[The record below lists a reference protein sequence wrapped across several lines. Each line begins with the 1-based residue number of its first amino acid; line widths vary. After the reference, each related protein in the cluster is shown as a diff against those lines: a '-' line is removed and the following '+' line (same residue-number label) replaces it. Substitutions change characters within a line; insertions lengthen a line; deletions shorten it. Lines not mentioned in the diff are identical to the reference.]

1 MSLTCRTLYCESK
14 REMLASIWIEFG
26 TSNVHQHSILR
37 GAAATYQ
44 AEDILDGVF
53 LSKESDRNLIHRVY
67 CCIQVGDDCGTYPT
81 GGRTIVKDI
90 VNRLLGYRKDL
101 TKRSFADI
109 PLTFVG
115 EGQGID
121 WPILASLTEAM
132 ENISGIRIIWELP
145 RMLIHNGTSLYLHR
159 IDDDDNLHASVDG
172 LGSAPVHTLQLSP
185 ALDDRDV
192 PITLGVLR
200 GSLRSLAVSFT
211 PETNTSPVAFNQAA
225 ISALGSLSALSVRIV
240 AEFDNFPSWFLHS
253 GPRWESPGGPLV
265 WHLKFLIQMLQA
277 VPPIHKLRLL
287 SIAIEAEM
295 VYDVNTDSFCR
306 DFEAASGVLSN
317 LLCEA
322 RFASIKLNV
331 DIRLRPTRLTAGS
344 ANFLDSIDVW
354 GGFQWDDD
362 EWDIKYDKD
371 GLRVPSCNFR
381 KHREKVDASFG
392 IMRSALQGFGDR
404 LSWCMSS
411 TEMSTNCELRI
422 KHREKKDRAV
432 KAGKGWSLG

>member
-1 MSLTCRTLYCESK
+1 
-14 REMLASIWIEFG
+14 MLASVWIEFG
-26 TSNVHQHSILR
+26 TSDVHLHSILR
-37 GAAATYQ
+37 GAAATYR
-44 AEDILDGVF
+44 AEDILEGVF
-53 LSKESDRNLIHRVY
+53 LSKESDRNLIRSIY
-67 CCIQVGDDCGTYPT
+67 CCIQVGNGCGAYPI
-81 GGRTIVKDI
+81 GGRNIVKEVVDC
-90 VNRLLGYRKDL
+90 LLGYRKDH
-101 TKRSFADI
+101 TDRCFADV

-115 EGQGID
+115 EGGDID
-121 WPILASLTEAM
+121 WPILAGLTEAVAHCP
-132 ENISGIRIIWELP
+132 GIRIIWELV
-145 RMLIHNGTSLYLHR
+145 RVLIRDGTGLYLHP
-159 IDDDDNLHASVDG
+159 IHDDDNPHATVDR
-172 LGSAPVHTLQLSP
+172 LGFAPVHTLQLVP

-192 PITLGVLR
+192 PIALSALR
-200 GSLRSLAVSFT
+200 GSLQSLAVSLT
-211 PETNTSPVAFNQAA
+211 PQTNASPVAFDEAA
-225 ISALGSLSALSVRIV
+225 VSTLSSLSDLSVKIV
-240 AEFDNFPSWFLHS
+240 AKFDDFPSWFPHS
-253 GPRWESPGGPLV
+253 GPRWQSPGGPLV